1 MAASGRQTYAEYLT
15 KVKIQARFNRGRKPR
30 KKCRYSVLFWYV
42 FSRILTEY
50 RDIQSISLYS
60 SDISFCI
67 YLITIIKVLFLG
79 DRLDSRFISHLFSK
93 ILNLKRFGNMR
104 GNSLTMFFQGRYLLL
119 LKCCKGRSTRQ
130 NLITKMKVVLF

>member
-15 KVKIQARFNRGRKPR
+15 KVNIQARFNRGRKPR

-60 SDISFCI
+60 SDICFCI

-104 GNSLTMFFQGRYLLL
+104 GNSLTMFFQVDICY
-119 LKCCKGRSTRQ
+119 C
-130 NLITKMKVVLF
+130 